1 MRFQARE
8 STHLI
13 SRARILC
20 SSNYRPVICGWP
32 IQTKPAT
39 YELPWADGG
48 LTRRGPVL
56 TVKSRTVHAR

>member
-13 SRARILC
+13 SRARILR

-32 IQTKPAT
+32 VRTKPAT
-39 YELPWADGG
+39 YGLRRPDGG
-48 LTRRGPVL
+48 LTLRGPVL